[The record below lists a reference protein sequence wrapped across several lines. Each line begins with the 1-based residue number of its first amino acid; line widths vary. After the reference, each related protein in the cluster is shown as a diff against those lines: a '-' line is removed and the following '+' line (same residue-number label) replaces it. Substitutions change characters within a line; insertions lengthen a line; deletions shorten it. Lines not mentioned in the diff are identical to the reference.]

1 MKNKVTL
8 PAEAV
13 QDAVAAICAQK
24 RTGQLRLNFS
34 QGAPA
39 GGAEWRESVT
49 AGRPPLDSEL
59 NDLTKSS

>member
-1 MKNKVTL
+1 MKNKVTI

-39 GGAEWRESVT
+39 GRRGVARIGNS
-49 AGRPPLDSEL
+49 RPAAARLG
-59 NDLTKSS
+59 T